1 MPATW
6 TTSQITSQLLRSGL
20 SWSGSTITYSFPATA
35 PSWSFYSGGEGP
47 GFSALTT
54 AQRDAAVLAIGL
66 WDDLI
71 APDFV
76 QVSSGGSITFQNTT
90 SGIGYAHAYYPGT
103 ASGSGSVWFNP
114 AYNSTSGTNDLVT
127 PKIGAWGFLTYVH
140 ELGHA
145 LGLSHPGNYNG
156 GSPTYG
162 TDALYAQDSIM
173 YTVMSYF
180 DAINTGADW
189 IASNGKEYFAQT
201 PMLHDIMAIQARY
214 GAETTT
220 RTDNTT
226 YGFNAT
232 TGGPIY
238 DFTVNLH
245 PILAIWDSAGVDTLD
260 LSGFATSS
268 RIDLNPGTYS
278 DCDGMTFNIAIAY
291 NCYIENAIG
300 GNAADSIT
308 GNALG
313 NLLVG
318 NGGNDVIKG
327 GDGNDTLN
335 GGTGNDTLTGDA
347 GVDVFLCGDG
357 DDIVY
362 ADIFDDLF
370 SSYGGIGYDI
380 LYVTGTLG
388 YVFDYLAYGFEEFHE
403 GLPSGPPPIEGTSAA
418 ETLNGTSSADTIY
431 GYGGDDT
438 LNGNDGDDVL
448 IGGDGNDRLNG
459 GNGIDTAS
467 YRTATVGVVVNLG
480 NTRAQSTVGAGS
492 DTLSGIENLEGSN
505 LNDTLTGSSAANILI
520 GLDGNDTLN
529 GGAGADTLIGG
540 IGNDT
545 YVVDNVGDIVTELY
559 DEGLDTVQ
567 AAIAYALG
575 VNVENLTL
583 TGTAAISGTG
593 NSGDNVITGNG
604 GNNILEG
611 LGGADT
617 LIGGNGADTA
627 SYASS
632 AAGVTV
638 SLMTGAASGGDAT
651 GDTFSSIEN
660 VTGSAGDDVIE
671 GNTGNNILNGGLGI
685 DTVSYE
691 NAAAAVRVSLAST
704 GGQRTGGS
712 GQDTIL
718 GFENLTGS
726 AFNDTLTGSAG
737 ANTLSGLAGNDR
749 LSGGAGNDRLIGGLG
764 KDTLTGGLDSDTF
777 VFDNITDSVV
787 GTNRDL
793 VTDFV
798 IGVDKLDL
806 SGLGDEVTGPAD
818 HLSFIGAGAFT
829 GVAGEL
835 RQLASGSQ
843 TILEGDVNGDGI
855 ADFQIAFN
863 GTLVFGSGDFIL

>member
-1 MPATW
+1 M
-6 TTSQITSQLLRSGL
+6 
-20 SWSGSTITYSFPATA
+20 
-35 PSWSFYSGGEGP
+35 
-47 GFSALTT
+47 SA
-54 AQRDAAVLAIGL
+54 AQKDAAILAISL

-90 SGIGYAHAYYPGT
+90 TGIGYAHAYYPGT
-103 ASGSGSVWFNP
+103 ASGSGSVWFNSN
-114 AYNSTSGTNDLVT
+114 YNSTSGTNDLVT
-127 PKIGAWGFLTYVH
+127 PKIGAWGFLTYLH

-162 TDALYAQDSIM
+162 ADALYTQDTIM
-173 YTVMSYF
+173 YSIMSYF
-180 DAINTGADW
+180 DAFNTGADW
-189 IASNGKEYFAQT
+189 VASNGKEYFPQT

-232 TGGPIY
+232 TGGAIF
-238 DFTVNLH
+238 DFSVNLH
-245 PILAIWDSAGVDTLD
+245 PILTIWDSAGIDTLD

-291 NCYIENAIG
+291 NCFIENAVG
-300 GNAADSIT
+300 GNAADTIT

-313 NLLVG
+313 NQLLG

-347 GVDVFLCGDG
+347 GVDVFLGGDG
-357 DDIVY
+357 DDIIY
-362 ADIFDDLF
+362 ADVFDDLF

-403 GLPSGPPPIEGTSAA
+403 GLPSGPPPIEGTSAG
-418 ETLNGTSSADTIY
+418 ETLNGTSEANTIY

-438 LNGNDGDDVL
+438 LNGNDGDDIL

-467 YRTATVGVVVNLG
+467 YRTATAGVTVSLATN
-480 NTRAQSTVGAGS
+480 RAQNTVGAGS
-492 DTLSGIENLEGSN
+492 DTLGGIENLEGSN
-505 LNDTLTGSSAANILI
+505 LNDTLTGNASANVLT
-520 GLDGNDTLN
+520 GLAGNDTLN

-540 IGNDT
+540 DGNDT
-545 YVVDNVGDIVTELY
+545 YVVDSVGDTVTELSN
-559 DEGLDTVQ
+559 EGLDTVQ
-567 AAIAYALG
+567 ASIAYALG
-575 VNVENLTL
+575 AHVENLTL
-583 TGTAAISGTG
+583 TGTNAISGTG
-593 NSGDNVITGNG
+593 NAGNNVITGNA
-604 GNNILEG
+604 GNNVLEG
-611 LGGADT
+611 LGGADQ

-627 SYASS
+627 SYANS
-632 AAGVTV
+632 ASAVTV
-638 SLMTGAASGGDAT
+638 SLMTGAAAGGDAA

-660 VTGSAGDDVIE
+660 VTGSQGDDTIE
-671 GNTGNNILNGGLGI
+671 GSANNNILNGGLGI
-685 DTVSYE
+685 DTVTYA
-691 NAAAAVRVSLAST
+691 NATAGVRVSLAST
-704 GGQRTGGS
+704 GGQKTGGS

-737 ANTLSGLAGNDR
+737 ANTLSGLAGNDT
-749 LSGGAGNDRLIGGLG
+749 LNGGAGGDRLVGGLG
-764 KDTLTGGLDSDTF
+764 KDTLTGGLDADTF
-777 VFDNITDSVV
+777 VFDNVTDSVV

-793 VTDFV
+793 VTDFA
-798 IGVDKLDL
+798 IGTDKLDL
-806 SGLGDEVTGPAD
+806 SGLGDEVAGPAD
-818 HLSFIGAGAFT
+818 HLSFIGTGSFT

-835 RQLASGSQ
+835 RQFASGSQ
-843 TILEGDVNGDGI
+843 TVLEGDVDGDGI
-855 ADFQIAFN
+855 ADFQIAFT
-863 GTLVFGSGDFIL
+863 GTLVFSGSDFIL